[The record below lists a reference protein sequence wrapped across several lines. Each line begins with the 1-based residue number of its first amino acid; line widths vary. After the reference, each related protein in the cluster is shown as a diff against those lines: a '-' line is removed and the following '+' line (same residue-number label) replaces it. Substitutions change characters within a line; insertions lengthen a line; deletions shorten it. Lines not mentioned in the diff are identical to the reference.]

1 MMRKMLLT
9 THWTAEEVQLVL
21 EFLEELREI
30 VRSGYSEELN
40 ALYESYRTEASTR
53 TENLDLFN
61 DDIPF

>member
-9 THWTAEEVQLVL
+9 AHWEAEDVQLVL

-30 VRSGYSEELN
+30 LRSGYSEELD
-40 ALYESYRTEASTR
+40 ALYESYRTEAGIRS
-53 TENLDLFN
+53 ENLDLFK

>member
-9 THWTAEEVQLVL
+9 TYWDVEDVQLVL
-21 EFLEELREI
+21 EFLDELRDT

-40 ALYESYRTEASTR
+40 ALYEFYRNEASTR